1 MYQYLY
7 LNGSGKDPVLTSERI
22 LAANGFD
29 ERDKE
34 DVSNCK
40 YSKLPSDKKRFL
52 YKYRVLDAC
61 DAASMQKMRS
71 LLVMEEVWFARASTF
86 NDVLE
91 MDFEI
96 PVPGVSAY
104 RKGAR
109 ENASLLN
116 QKKLSPAKRIIKKQS
131 ALRKAPEISQE
142 SNELIRRQIDSGLS
156 FYCLSEDPRNELLWG
171 LYADGSKGVCVQF
184 DAKKDPFLLVAE
196 KVIYQRERLKVEV
209 FSDARDRP
217 KPYLHKSKKWEYEKE
232 WRIPLLEAHG
242 VVRLASN
249 SISRVIL
256 GARADAATKAAVMQM
271 NHERKARGL
280 MPFKIY
286 RSIGGRL
293 ERGFRVEALAN

>member
-22 LAANGFD
+22 LAANGFY

-34 DVSNCK
+34 DVSNFK
-40 YSKLPSDKKRFL
+40 YSRLPFDKKRFL

-61 DAASMQKMRS
+61 DASSMEKMRS
-71 LLVMEEVWFARASTF
+71 ILVMEEVWFARASTF
-86 NDVLE
+86 NDILE

-96 PVPGVSAY
+96 VVPGVSAY

-109 ENASLLN
+109 DNAFLLN
-116 QKKLSPAKRIIKKQS
+116 QIKLSPAKRLIRKQS
-131 ALRKAPEISQE
+131 ALRRSPEISPA
-142 SNELIRRQIDSGLS
+142 SNEFIRGQIDSELS
-156 FYCLSEDPRNELLWG
+156 YYCLSEDPRNELLWG

-184 DAKKDPFLLVAE
+184 DAKKDPFLLLAE

-217 KPYLHKSKKWEYEKE
+217 RPYLYKSTKWEYEKE
-232 WRIPLLEAHG
+232 WRIPLLDAHG

-256 GARADAATKAAVMQM
+256 GERADAATKAAIMQM
-271 NHERKARGL
+271 NCERMARGL
-280 MPFKIY
+280 IPFKIY
-286 RSIGGRL
+286 RSIGGRF